1 VAEISAQKLKGAG
14 ENKGWPEDF
23 VAEFW
28 QNFTK
33 SGRKGA
39 DEYFLKM
46 FLIKHSYRDKEKLNL
61 T

>member
-39 DEYFLKM
+39 DEYFL
-46 FLIKHSYRDKEKLNL
+46 
-61 T
+61 